1 MNYIVL
7 FYFKNIRN
15 HLLIFCLNINLKL
28 LLKTFSFLTKS
39 YIYIYIYT
47 NVNLYTISQ
56 QQFEDFVNINLT
68 ESNTLSSSNVKVIQT
83 SEYTLYNNIL
93 DFPTKL
99 PCFVKKKE

>member
-1 MNYIVL
+1 M
-7 FYFKNIRN
+7 
-15 HLLIFCLNINLKL
+15 
-28 LLKTFSFLTKS
+28 
-39 YIYIYIYT
+39 
-47 NVNLYTISQ
+47 NLYTISQ

-99 PCFVKKKE
+99 PCFVKKKEDFFIKLESTPIYSLSLLLKKVKKYKQYTI